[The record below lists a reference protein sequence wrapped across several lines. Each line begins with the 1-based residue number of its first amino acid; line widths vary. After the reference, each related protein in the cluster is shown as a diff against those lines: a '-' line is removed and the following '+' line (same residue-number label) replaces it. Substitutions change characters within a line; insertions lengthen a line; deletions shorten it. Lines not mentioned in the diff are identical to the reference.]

1 MLSDPIPASRVHS
14 HQAGYARCVSS
25 KELSEHGSYVSDSV
39 KIDAYRR
46 ALTNLVRP
54 GDVVLDMGCGT
65 GLLGLL
71 ALEAGAARVV
81 AVDSGPI
88 LELARE
94 TFEANGVGD
103 RVDYLRVRSSEL
115 TLAEPA
121 DVLVCDQIGG
131 FAHEV
136 GLTRNVR
143 DLLDRAVLKPD
154 ARIVPDSFDLY
165 VAPVTAPEGD
175 DPLRAWT
182 AAKSGLDFAP
192 FRRSAANSPFRLTAT
207 ADWLLGAG
215 VHAAHLD
222 ARSED
227 NVRFDVTSHIHT
239 AGTVTGILGYMRAH
253 LDPAGGVSLT
263 NDPTD
268 PGHFRRW
275 HLYHP
280 VDPAIDVAA
289 GDDITMSFDIN
300 QRGQLTNW
308 RVSANGERRSASQ
321 FFGDFLD
328 PLVMFDPS
336 GDRIPP
342 LSRAGECRRA
352 TLDAI
357 AAGVPF
363 SGLVEMIVDNYGD
376 QFATDDDA
384 RRYARDMVA
393 RYCERS

>member
-1 MLSDPIPASRVHS
+1 VS
-14 HQAGYARCVSS
+14 AG
-25 KELSEHGSYVSDSV
+25 ELIEHGSYVSDSV

-46 ALTNLVRP
+46 ALTNVICP
-54 GDVVLDMGCGT
+54 DDVVIDMGCGT

-71 ALEAGAARVV
+71 ALEAGAAKVI

-94 TFEANGVGD
+94 TFDANGFGD
-103 RVDYLRVRSSEL
+103 RVEYRRMPSSDL
-115 TLAEPA
+115 TLPEPA

-143 DLLDRAVLKPD
+143 DLLDRGVLKPD
-154 ARIVPDSFDLY
+154 ARILPDSFDLY
-165 VAPVTAPEGD
+165 VAPVSAPEDD

-182 AAKSGLDFAP
+182 SNESGFNLGP

-207 ADWLLGAG
+207 ADWLLAPG

-227 NVRFDVTSHIHT
+227 NVTVEMTSRAHT
-239 AGTVTGILGYMRAH
+239 AGTVTGVLGYMRAH
-253 LDPAGGVSLT
+253 LDPVGGVSLT

-268 PGHFRRW
+268 PSHFRRW

-280 VDPAIDVAA
+280 VEPAIRVGP

-300 QRGQLTNW
+300 QRGQLTSW
-308 RVSANGERRSASQ
+308 RVSVNGEMRSASQ

-328 PLVMFDPS
+328 PLVMFDPP
-336 GDRIPP
+336 GDRVPP
-342 LSRAGECRRA
+342 LSRSGECRRA

-357 AAGVPF
+357 AAGMPF
-363 SGLVEMIVDNYGD
+363 SELVELLVDDFDD
-376 QFATDDDA
+376 QFPTEDKA
-384 RRYARDMVA
+384 RRYARDVVA
-393 RYCERS
+393 RYCDRS

>member
-1 MLSDPIPASRVHS
+1 MATPIGSDHRARVGRLTTL
-14 HQAGYARCVSS
+14 AGVSYS
-25 KELSEHGSYVSDSV
+25 ELNEHGSYVSDAV

-46 ALTNLVRP
+46 ALTNLIRP
-54 GDVVLDMGCGT
+54 DDVVIDMGCGT

-71 ALEAGAARVV
+71 ALQAGAAKVI

-94 TFEANGVGD
+94 TFEANGFGD
-103 RVDYLRVRSSEL
+103 RVDYRRTNSSEL
-115 TLAEPA
+115 TLDAPA

-143 DLLDRAVLKPD
+143 DLLDRGVLKAD
-154 ARIVPDSFDLY
+154 ARIVPDSFDLF
-165 VAPVTAPEGD
+165 VAPVSAPESD

-182 AAKSGLDFAP
+182 TATSEFDLTP

-207 ADWLLGAG
+207 ADWLVGPG
-215 VHAAHLD
+215 VPVAHLD
-222 ARSED
+222 ARSEE
-227 NVRFDVTSHIHT
+227 NITFEATSQIHT

-253 LDPAGGVSLT
+253 LDPTGGVALT

-280 VDPAIDVAA
+280 VEPAIRVES
-289 GDDITMSFDIN
+289 GDDVTARFDVN
-300 QRGQLTNW
+300 QRGHLTNW
-308 RVSANGERRSASQ
+308 RVSANGETRSASQ

-328 PLVMFDPS
+328 PLVMFDPP
-336 GDRIPP
+336 GDRVPP
-342 LSRAGECRRA
+342 LNRTGQCRRA

-357 AAGVPF
+357 AAGMPF
-363 SGLVEMIVDNYGD
+363 SELVDLIAHDYGD
-376 QFATDDDA
+376 QFPTGDGA
-384 RRYARDMVA
+384 RRFVRDMVA